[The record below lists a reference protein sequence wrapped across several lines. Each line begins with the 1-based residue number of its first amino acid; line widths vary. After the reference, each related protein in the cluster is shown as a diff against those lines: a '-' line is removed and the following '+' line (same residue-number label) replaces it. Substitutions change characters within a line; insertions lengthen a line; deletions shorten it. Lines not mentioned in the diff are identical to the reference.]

1 METQNPRLV
10 WDGKGLKAHL
20 GAVILGL
27 KNTTA
32 PFQEGFSENNDLADI
47 NN

>member
-27 KNTTA
+27 STMFTTA
-32 PFQEGFSENNDLADI
+32 AS
-47 NN
+47 